1 MSAILVLFIF
11 LLLSSTISIAGLVY
25 ALVVETAVINK
36 IIINFGVLGGLLL
49 LYADIAYVLP
59 LI

>member
-1 MSAILVLFIF
+1 MGAILVLFIF
-11 LLLSSTISIAGLVY
+11 LLLSSTISIAGLAY

-36 IIINFGVLGGLLL
+36 IIIIFGILGGLLL